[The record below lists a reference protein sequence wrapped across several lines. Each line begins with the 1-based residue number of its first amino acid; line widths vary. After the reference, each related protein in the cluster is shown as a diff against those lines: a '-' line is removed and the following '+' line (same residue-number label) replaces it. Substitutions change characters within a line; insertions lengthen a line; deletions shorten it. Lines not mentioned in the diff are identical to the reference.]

1 MDIAIENI
9 SIEKLDQIVD
19 FNYQIFLG
27 MYENEPYSLDQYQ
40 NRLKDKKCF
49 IISASND
56 GELVGD
62 AVSYIDNDSLYL
74 WIMGVDKN
82 FRRQGIATK
91 LLDHSEEIA
100 KENSLKQVSAKVYDV
115 SPEMKSFLVSRG
127 YELLK
132 IEESVVDKKYNANYY
147 LLKIG

>member
-1 MDIAIENI
+1 MDIVIENTGT
-9 SIEKLDQIVD
+9 EKLNQIVD

-27 MYENEPYSLDQYQ
+27 MYENEPYSLNQYQ
-40 NRLKDKKCF
+40 ARLKDKKYF
-49 IISASND
+49 ILSAMGDNQ
-56 GELVGD
+56 LLGD
-62 AVSYIDNDSLYL
+62 AVSYIDGDSLYL
-74 WIMGVDKN
+74 WVMGVDKN

-91 LLDHSEEIA
+91 LLDHSEKIA
-100 KENSLKQVSAKVYDV
+100 KENSLQQVSAKVYDV

-147 LLKIG
+147 LLKIV

>member
-1 MDIAIENI
+1 MGIAIENI

-40 NRLKDKKCF
+40 NRLKDKKYF
-49 IISASND
+49 ILSAMGDNQ
-56 GELVGD
+56 LLGD
-62 AVSYIDNDSLYL
+62 AVSYVDSDSLYL

-147 LLKIG
+147 LLKI